1 MKFYHVRQKS
11 SPKEQQVTV
20 KELFATFFA
29 FIFLTGS
36 GDTCDFEGHDPIANY
51 FESIEKL
58 RINLPTDYNLTV
70 LLQDTAGMDS
80 CCSDLQAILSLN
92 RSIGHI
98 HRNSV
103 GPLQDIV
110 TMVIMELEFLTDC
123 TVKESFNCEVTR
135 WNSTHLLQN
144 LLENLHSFKAL
155 VKSRKCRFNECIL
168 YTCTPGHIMG
178 TLSTATS
185 FTLTSTEQ
193 LGIPASGADHIPM
206 ATEVPTSLSN
216 ETNLQSPLVSAP
228 PTNQTNRSDTLP
240 SLNSGNLANGSKLY
254 PSTANGSVTTLTNT
268 SLALTSDALNNE
280 SHLLSSAA
288 NTSLIN
294 GTNSRPVNVSQSTVD
309 DQSNANP
316 TSLTISNEGYV
327 LATRE
332 CRSQVTSLMSR
343 IVAVVLVFSVFANAI
358 LLSCLVRKK
367 RQGGASGAVVTEAK
381 EEKLT

>member
-168 YTCTPGHIMG
+168 YTCTP
-178 TLSTATS
+178 
-185 FTLTSTEQ
+185 
-193 LGIPASGADHIPM
+193 
-206 ATEVPTSLSN
+206 
-216 ETNLQSPLVSAP
+216 
-228 PTNQTNRSDTLP
+228 
-240 SLNSGNLANGSKLY
+240 
-254 PSTANGSVTTLTNT
+254 
-268 SLALTSDALNNE
+268 
-280 SHLLSSAA
+280 A

-367 RQGGASGAVVTEAK
+367 RQAPEQITEMEPLSSIRVEHQELWSQK
-381 EEKLT
+381 QRRRS